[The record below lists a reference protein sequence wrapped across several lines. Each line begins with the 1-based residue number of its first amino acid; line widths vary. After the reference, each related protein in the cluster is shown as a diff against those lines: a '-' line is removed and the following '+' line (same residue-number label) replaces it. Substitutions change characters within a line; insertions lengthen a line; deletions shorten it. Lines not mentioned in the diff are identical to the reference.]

1 MDYIRTIVSGK
12 KQRLKESNYNLD
24 LSYIC
29 PRIVAMSYPG
39 SGLKITYRNN
49 IETVSFIKKG
59 FKIFERKT
67 WKLL

>member
-29 PRIVAMSYPG
+29 PRVVAMSYPG

-49 IETVSFIKKG
+49 IETVNNF
-59 FKIFERKT
+59 
-67 WKLL
+67 